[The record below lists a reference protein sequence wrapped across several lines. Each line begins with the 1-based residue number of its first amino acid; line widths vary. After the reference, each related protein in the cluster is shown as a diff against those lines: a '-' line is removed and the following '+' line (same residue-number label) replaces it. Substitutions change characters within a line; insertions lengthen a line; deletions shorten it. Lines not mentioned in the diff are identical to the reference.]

1 MTTNSLQGKNILIT
15 GSTKGIGLAIVN
27 KVAEQGGTPII
38 TGRDTSNNDL
48 YPDNAKVYSADLSS
62 DNDVENLASS
72 LKNDGISIDI
82 LINNAGSTIVKN
94 FRDMSLD
101 DFDTINNINYRSVFA
116 VTKQFLPELISSE
129 GGIVNILSVAVRS
142 VFAGNSL
149 YSSSKSAVETMMN
162 VLREELRE
170 NKVDVVNIYPGAT
183 STDLWPD
190 DLRTEHS
197 HKMMTPDEIATAVV
211 AQLPSVL
218 SGNLTVEEIVLRP
231 KLGNI

>member
-1 MTTNSLQGKNILIT
+1 MTTNSLEGKKILIT
-15 GSTKGIGLAIVN
+15 GSTKGIGLALAN
-27 KVAEQGGTPII
+27 KVTELGGTPII
-38 TGRDTSNNDL
+38 IGRDTSNKDQF
-48 YPDNAKVYSADLSS
+48 PSNAKVYTVDLSK
-62 DNDVENLASS
+62 DKDIENLANS
-72 LKNDGISIDI
+72 LSNDGISIDI

-94 FRDMSLD
+94 FSDITLD

-116 VTKQFLPELISSE
+116 VTKQFLPEIASSQ

-170 NKVDVVNIYPGAT
+170 SKVDVVNVYPGAT
-183 STDLWPD
+183 STDLWPN
-190 DLRTEHS
+190 DLRNEHS
-197 HKMMTPDEIATAVV
+197 HKMMTTEEV
-211 AQLPSVL
+211 ANAIVTQLPSIFA
-218 SGNLTVEEIVLRP
+218 GNLTVEELVLKP